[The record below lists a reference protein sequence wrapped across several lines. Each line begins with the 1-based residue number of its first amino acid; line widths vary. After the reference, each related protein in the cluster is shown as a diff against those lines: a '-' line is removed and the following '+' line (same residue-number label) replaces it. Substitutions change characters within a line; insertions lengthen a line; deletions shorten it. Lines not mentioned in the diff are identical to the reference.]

1 MVKLSLKFQF
11 TKRLS
16 NSMKVQKGHFKTKNI
31 TSGDN
36 GLSQIQRIHIC
47 KMSQKILDKY
57 KKAQQALHQECKT
70 KKKDTLY
77 VPGTFSTK
85 AVSYVDF
92 TNEPED
98 IAKVVS
104 ETFVYETKIL
114 FVQVY

>member
-11 TKRLS
+11 TKQLF
-16 NSMKVQKGHFKTKNI
+16 NSMKVQNKTKNI

-57 KKAQQALHQECKT
+57 KKTQQALHQECKT

-104 ETFVYETKIL
+104 ETFVDETKIL